1 MQQGYTQTEME
12 FQLKDAKSKLKSFN
26 YKLAIET
33 DPKGQAKLIKEYEDL
48 LMWALH
54 VEYEYEIFN
63 TWRKKLNLPSSRAL
77 QIILEQDLAV
87 PEVLPK
93 KERDV
98 IYQRIYDKYNSE
110 YLK

>member
-1 MQQGYTQTEME
+1 MQQGYTQSEME
-12 FQLKDAKSKLKSFN
+12 FQLRDAKTKLKGFN

-33 DPKGQAKLIKEYEDL
+33 DPKVQAKLIEEYENL
-48 LMWALH
+48 LIWALQ

-63 TWRKKLNLPSSRAL
+63 TWRNKLNLPSNRAL
-77 QIILEQDLAV
+77 QIIQEQDLAV

-93 KERDV
+93 RERDV
-98 IYQRIYDKYNSE
+98 IYKRLYDKYNSE